1 MFVNVIVPK
10 STKNATKMED
20 EEDTFVWHF
29 ELEIG
34 EKNVLTRDVLDA
46 LSTRC
51 SQIGKMRK
59 RTARHQ
65 ESLNNLLPRDHADH
79 HLKSF
84 LVTRHEDPSGL
95 LPKRCLVYIGT
106 QRVVVADSGTKDT
119 LCNWPFTMI
128 FSWKVDF
135 GEISFKVLEDSKK
148 FDYSF
153 KTKKSWY
160 IKYEL
165 ERSINTILKHNGETQ
180 LQVGKDIPK
189 TELRAIE
196 ETYRREEEMEKKKR
210 EEVLD
215 KKQSSKKK
223 SSKKKNDKGDL
234 LDLDW
239 C

>member
-1 MFVNVIVPK
+1 
-10 STKNATKMED
+10 MED
-20 EEDTFVWHF
+20 EKEDTFVWHF
-29 ELEIG
+29 ELEIAD
-34 EKNVLTRDVLDA
+34 EKVLTREVLDA
-46 LSTRC
+46 LSSRC
-51 SQIGKMRK
+51 SQIVKMRK
-59 RTARHQ
+59 RTERHQ
-65 ESLNNLLPRDHADH
+65 RSLNNLLPKDHADH
-79 HLKSF
+79 TLKSF
-84 LVTRHEDPSGL
+84 RVMRHEDPTGL
-95 LPKRCLVYIGT
+95 IPKRCIIFIGT
-106 QRVVVADSGTKDT
+106 QRVVVADSNTNDII
-119 LCNWPFTMI
+119 CNWPFTMI

-135 GEISFKVLEDSKK
+135 GEISFKVLEDTKK